1 MFTGL
6 IEEIGKITKISN
18 IPGGKTLHISANNI
32 LDDLKID
39 DSVAV
44 NGVCLTATKLSGN
57 GFWADAVGATLEKT
71 TLATIRENFSVN
83 LERSVRLMDRLGGHL
98 VQGHVNGIAKISQI
112 NKLGDNYFLEV
123 AIPEGLKKYVIDE
136 GSISIDGISL
146 TIAKLN
152 GIKVGVSVIPH
163 TWKSTTLCKN
173 KIGDNVN
180 IETDVIAKYIEKLLL
195 SNTDEDK
202 SKFSDDWFKKMGY
215 LK

>member
-6 IEEIGKITKISN
+6 IEEIGKITKITN
-18 IPGGKTLHISANNI
+18 IPGGKTLFISAKKV

-44 NGVCLTATKLSGN
+44 NGVCLTATKLSDS

-71 TLATIRENFSVN
+71 TLMNLRENNSVN
-83 LERSVRLMDRLGGHL
+83 LERSLRLMDRLGGHL
-98 VQGHVNGIAKISQI
+98 VQGHVNGVASITQI
-112 NKLGDNYFLEV
+112 TRLGDNYFLE
-123 AIPEGLKKYVIDE
+123 ISIQENLKKYVIDE

-152 GIKVGVSVIPH
+152 GTKVGVSVIPH
-163 TWKSTTLCKN
+163 TWKSTTLCKK
-173 KIGDNVN
+173 KIGENVN

-195 SNTDEDK
+195 SNSDEDK
-202 SKFSDDWFKKMGY
+202 NKFSDDWFKKMGY